1 MQLRNRARLAAV
13 FVLLLCASCHT
24 LQAAVDAI
32 VALPEE
38 AATALFEAPWLDLEE
53 LLGILLRLIGL

>member
-1 MQLRNRARLAAV
+1 M
-13 FVLLLCASCHT
+13 LLLCASCHT